1 MTPILY
7 LGNKNYS
14 SWSMRPFLALRWGG
28 IAFAEEMRGLTLD
41 GWGQGRAANILA
53 ISPSGR
59 VPALHVDGV
68 VISDSLAICEWA
80 AEQNPQL
87 WPADPKARARARSA
101 AAEMH
106 SGFANLR
113 RELPMN
119 MKRTMSAPPA
129 LNEDVQRELARI
141 FALWSDLRETF
152 GAGGPF
158 LFGARTI
165 ADAFYAPIA
174 SRLRTYAIAR
184 APVAAAYC
192 DAIFQDAAFQ
202 EWNSAAVKEAWIN
215 PNYDGMYA

>member
-1 MTPILY
+1 VKPILY

-28 IAFAEEMRGLTLD
+28 IAFEHEVCGLTLE

-59 VPALHVDGV
+59 VPALHTDGI
-68 VISDSLAICEWA
+68 VINDSLAICEWA
-80 AEQNPQL
+80 AEQNPAL
-87 WPADPKARARARSA
+87 WPADPKVRARARSA

-119 MKRTMSAPPA
+119 MKRVMSAPPA

-141 FALWSDLRETF
+141 FALWSDLRQSF

-174 SRLRTYAIAR
+174 SRLRTYVIAR

-192 DAIFQDAAFQ
+192 NTIFEDAAFR
-202 EWNSAAVKEAWIN
+202 EWEDAALKETWIN

>member
-1 MTPILY
+1 
-7 LGNKNYS
+7 
-14 SWSMRPFLALRWGG
+14 MRPFLALRWAG
-28 IAFAEEMRGLTLD
+28 ITFAEEVRGLTLE

-68 VISDSLAICEWA
+68 VINDSLAICEWA
-80 AEQNPQL
+80 AEQNPAL
-87 WPADPKARARARSA
+87 WPANKIARARARAA

-106 SGFANLR
+106 SGFANVR

-119 MKRTMSAPPA
+119 MKRTMAAPPP

-141 FALWSDLRETF
+141 FALWSDLRESF
-152 GAGGPF
+152 GGGGLF

-174 SRLRTYAIAR
+174 SRLRTYAIACP
-184 APVAAAYC
+184 PVAAAYC
-192 DAIFQDAAFQ
+192 SAIFEDAAFQ
-202 EWNSAAVKEAWIN
+202 EWEAAAVKETWIN